1 MAEADQSRIHID
13 DVMVMS
19 GDKAPSLDH
28 SIFAFKI
35 SNGVPEKGSQGW
47 FKLQTLIDTLC
58 SKATAAQEAAEAAKV
73 AALAAQEAAET
84 AKESAESSASTA
96 SAKRDEAVSSAGAA
110 AASESAAK
118 EAEANVEAALTSV
131 TAEAAEALS
140 DIGTAKTTAIDD
152 IEEAGNSLNLGLVED
167 LNNTAQQLQ
176 DTLEGSIGEMESI
189 EGSVSVMLSQIQAL
203 KAQIEALSQSKVV
216 APAMVEGT
224 EMGITLTVHGGSPY
238 LALSEITT
246 NEEETA

>member
-58 SKATAAQEAAEAAKV
+58 SKATAAQAAAEAAKV
-73 AALAAQEAAET
+73 AAEAAQAAAET
-84 AKESAESSASTA
+84 AEASAQSSASTA
-96 SAKRDEAVSSAGAA
+96 SVKRDEAVLSANAA
-110 AASESAAK
+110 AASETAAK
-118 EAEANVEAALTSV
+118 KAEANAESTLTSV

-140 DIGTAKTTAIDD
+140 DIGAAKTGALDD
-152 IEEAGNSLNLGLVED
+152 IEEAGNNLNLGLVED
-167 LNNTAQQLQ
+167 LNNTAAQLQ
-176 DTLEGSIGEMESI
+176 TTLEGSIDDMETI
-189 EGSVSVMLSQIQAL
+189 EGSISGMLAQIQSL
-203 KAQIEALSQSKVV
+203 KDQIAALSASVV
-216 APAMVEGT
+216 TPVVIFDGVAY
-224 EMGITLTVHGGSPY
+224 TVSSYWLDGVLY
-238 LALSEITT
+238 QDYAVVQT
-246 NEEETA
+246 ETA